1 MAPRPLPRLRFGL
14 RSRITIA
21 FALGGLLLSTLLATV
36 TMTLTRQRL
45 LEDAEDNAL
54 IVSINNASR
63 LRNNLSAGAD
73 LAEVETILGTL
84 TRPEGASTLVRL
96 DDEWLPDPQFT
107 PDQVPADLLRAVE
120 TTGAHQMLVRLDGE
134 PNLLVAIPI
143 PGFDLEFIQ
152 AVPLVAVEDSL
163 DTLRLILIAA
173 AALTTGLAAVFGWWA
188 SRRTLLPLRRV
199 SEAAHAIADGQ
210 LDTRLEEP
218 ADRDLAML
226 ATAFNDMAGAL
237 QDRIER
243 DARFASEVSHELRS
257 PLMTLTASVAVLE
270 GRRDEMPERAQTALD
285 LLSSDLA
292 RFSALVEDLLEISR
306 FDAGAARLELS
317 TVRAVEFVRAAVA
330 AVGADVEVRHAPG
343 VDLVS
348 ARLDKRRLVQVI
360 ANLIDNARKYG
371 GGPTGIDL
379 RLAGDMLEIAV
390 EDGGPGVPP
399 EEREV
404 VFDRFSRG
412 SAGGRRG
419 DDTGTGLGLSLVDEH
434 VRLHDG
440 RVWVTDR
447 LDGEPGA
454 RFVVQLPLGIVE
466 DLEDQH
472 L

>member
-1 MAPRPLPRLRFGL
+1 
-14 RSRITIA
+14 
-21 FALGGLLLSTLLATV
+21 
-36 TMTLTRQRL
+36 
-45 LEDAEDNAL
+45 
-54 IVSINNASR
+54 
-63 LRNNLSAGAD
+63 
-73 LAEVETILGTL
+73 
-84 TRPEGASTLVRL
+84 
-96 DDEWLPDPQFT
+96 
-107 PDQVPADLLRAVE
+107 
-120 TTGAHQMLVRLDGE
+120 
-134 PNLLVAIPI
+134 
-143 PGFDLEFIQ
+143 
-152 AVPLVAVEDSL
+152 
-163 DTLRLILIAA
+163 
-173 AALTTGLAAVFGWWA
+173 
-188 SRRTLLPLRRV
+188 
-199 SEAAHAIADGQ
+199 
-210 LDTRLEEP
+210 
-218 ADRDLAML
+218 
-226 ATAFNDMAGAL
+226 
-237 QDRIER
+237 
-243 DARFASEVSHELRS
+243 
-257 PLMTLTASVAVLE
+257 MTLTASVAVLE
-270 GRRDEMPERAQTALD
+270 GRRDELPDRAQTALD

-348 ARLDKRRLVQVI
+348 ARVDKRRLVQVI

-371 GGPTGIDL
+371 GGPTGIDI

-454 RFVVQLPLGIVE
+454 RFVVQLPLGVVE

-472 L
+472 P